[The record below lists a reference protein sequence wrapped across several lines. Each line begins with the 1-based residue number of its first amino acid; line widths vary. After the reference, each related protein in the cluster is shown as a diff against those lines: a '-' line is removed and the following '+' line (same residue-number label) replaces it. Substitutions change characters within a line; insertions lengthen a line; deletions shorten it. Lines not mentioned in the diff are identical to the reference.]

1 MLSRTQG
8 KWAMEREAEEHP
20 DQWAS
25 NLNMHQNHLV
35 GSFVQPPASACRISD
50 SGGGGRSAPWFRLAV
65 CGGAKGEG
73 RSHVRRGRERWAGF
87 GPSAAE
93 AQLLPER
100 NDPGNGLPRGS
111 VRSKLSGPRSTVPR
125 GVTAAARAGEV
136 GLASHRNQPLHTT
149 RSIWRS
155 RRVCCWLSH
164 AGLGLGSLPCDG
176 LAFQVALLS

>member
-25 NLNMHQNHLV
+25 NLNTHQNHLV

-65 CGGAKGEG
+65 YGGAKGEG
-73 RSHVRRGRERWAGF
+73 RSHMRRGRERWAGF

-100 NDPGNGLPRGS
+100 NDPGKGPPRGS

-164 AGLGLGSLPCDG
+164 AGLGSLPCDG